1 MIIHKNEFTNIVSY
15 ICIQDANKMDW
26 SYNRNRMVSAMERLI
41 EPPKKKIW
49 YEYFMCFRKS
59 YS

>member
-1 MIIHKNEFTNIVSY
+1 
-15 ICIQDANKMDW
+15 MDW
-26 SYNRNRMVSAMERLI
+26 SYSRDRMVSAMERLI

-49 YEYFMCFRKS
+49 YEYFMCFRKT